1 MANRIENGVCVLF
14 CEGEEKPNALVV
26 VSKSLIDS
34 GILAG
39 DLAKNIGEF
48 MGGGGGGKPHLAT
61 AGGRDNIVIDN
72 ALKKSKNFITNL
84 LREI

>member
-1 MANRIENGVCVLF
+1 M
-14 CEGEEKPNALVV
+14 

-34 GILAG
+34 GILVG

-61 AGGRDNIVIDN
+61 AGGRDNIVIDD
-72 ALKKSKNFITNL
+72 ALKSKIL
-84 LREI
+84 